1 MSGGLSFQTQ
11 TFRLHGRVG
20 ASISGT
26 YTGPPASFFLS
37 SFTLQNTYLQLYYF
51 LSNTMLLF
59 SFEFLKDLFSE
70 RSMVHS
76 CQHLSDFDTHTEGSP
91 PSLLAK
97 HENCILQQYLA
108 PQTDQGLWLGC
119 IFLCNSS
126 RVESCSRW
134 AKYKYSVRRC
144 TVTVVYQ

>member
-1 MSGGLSFQTQ
+1 MSGGLTFQTQ

-26 YTGPPASFFLS
+26 YTGPPASFFLH
-37 SFTLQNTYLQLYYF
+37 TLKHIPTA
-51 LSNTMLLF
+51 LLF
-59 SFEFLKDLFSE
+59 PFKYNVIFFFWKDLFSE

-76 CQHLSDFDTHTEGSP
+76 CQLLSDFDTQTEGSP

-97 HENCILQQYLA
+97 HDNCKNCIRQQYLA

-126 RVESCSRW
+126 RVESCSQK

-144 TVTVVYQ
+144 TVTVGYQ

>member
-11 TFRLHGRVG
+11 TFRTWQGGSQYLWHLHG
-20 ASISGT
+20 T
-26 YTGPPASFFLS
+26 TCQFLPFFLHTS
-37 SFTLQNTYLQLYYF
+37 KHIPTA
-51 LSNTMLLF
+51 LLF
-59 SFEFLKDLFSE
+59 PFKYNVTFFFWKDLFSE
-70 RSMVHS
+70 SSMMHS

-126 RVESCSRW
+126 RVESCSQW